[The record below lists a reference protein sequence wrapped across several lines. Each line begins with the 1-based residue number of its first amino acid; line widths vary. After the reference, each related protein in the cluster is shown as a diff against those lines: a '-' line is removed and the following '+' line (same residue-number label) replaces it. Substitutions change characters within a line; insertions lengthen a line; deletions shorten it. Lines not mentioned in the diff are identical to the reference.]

1 MLCQT
6 LEAAHVANTEVVP
19 WYTAYAELVERQ
31 RLLWRQPGIAIAV
44 VEDDR
49 TRLLQGFGT
58 VAAHQTTQ
66 AEAVD
71 ADTVF
76 ALASCSKPFAA
87 ATVAGLVERGQLDWD
102 TPVREHL
109 PELRLRDRHM
119 QHTLNVRD
127 LLCNRAGLRSS
138 EGRFRSIARDR
149 NDLIRRLG
157 HRDSLHGFRDRYAYQ
172 TDMFTI
178 AGALVSQVAGCSWE
192 QHTERTLWGPL
203 GMRRSNADHL
213 ASQQAGNWARPH
225 QHVDGQPVAIDWHY
239 EDGVATP
246 AGGVNASAADLAR
259 WLAFW
264 NARGGELLSAD
275 TVAQLVTPQMPSQ
288 GPHAEREFSCAVG
301 EGAGAIRFESYAL
314 GWYVHDDAGDTVVVH
329 TGSIPGFKATTGFLW
344 DRRIGIGV
352 LCNSDAG
359 FLARALFQAGID
371 LARGRDPQPSLLAF
385 HRLQQQADRDRE
397 AARALPRLS
406 LDASAAYA
414 GHYRDQGCWGELD
427 IEHRGDSLR
436 ATAAGG
442 RAFRIEQV
450 GATRFRMAVDLDRPH
465 PAWFDVS
472 FELGDDGRAQALRMD
487 DGVVMQRQ
495 AAA

>member
-6 LEAAHVANTEVVP
+6 LEAAHVANTEVFP

-31 RLLWRQPGIAIAV
+31 RLLWRQPGIAIVV
-44 VEDDR
+44 VEDDQ
-49 TRLLQGFGT
+49 TRLLRGFGQ
-58 VAAHQTTQ
+58 VAADRPD
-66 AEAVD
+66 AVD

-87 ATVAGLVERGQLDWD
+87 ATVASLVERGQLDWD
-102 TPVREHL
+102 TPVASCL
-109 PELRLRDRHM
+109 PQLQLRDRQM
-119 QHTLNVRD
+119 QDALNVRD

-138 EGRFRSIARDR
+138 EGRFRSLARDR
-149 NDLIRRLG
+149 DDLIARLG
-157 HRDSLHGFRDRYAYQ
+157 HREPLHGFRERYAYQ
-172 TDMFTI
+172 TDMFSI
-178 AGALVSQVAGCSWE
+178 AGAVVSQVAGCSWE
-192 QHTERTLWGPL
+192 QYAERTLWGPL
-203 GMRRSNADHL
+203 GMQRSNADHL
-213 ASQQAGNWARPH
+213 ASQRNGNWARPH
-225 QHVDGQPVAIDWHY
+225 QHVDGQPVVIDWHY

-264 NARGGELLSAD
+264 NARGGDLLSAAS
-275 TVAQLVTPQMPSQ
+275 VQHLVTPQMTSQ

-301 EGAGAIRFESYAL
+301 EGSGAIRFESYAL

-371 LARGRDPQPSLLAF
+371 LARGRDPEPSLQAF
-385 HRLQQQADRDRE
+385 LRLQQQADQQRE
-397 AARALPRLS
+397 AARGLPRLP
-406 LDASAAYA
+406 LATGAAYA
-414 GHYRDQGCWGELD
+414 GHYRDQGCWGDLD
-427 IEHRGDSLR
+427 IQQHGDALR

-442 RAFRIEQV
+442 QAFRIERIGSGQ
-450 GATRFRMAVDLDRPH
+450 FRMAVDLGRPH
-465 PAWFDVS
+465 PAWFEVG
-472 FELGDDGRAQALRMD
+472 FELDGNGHACALRMD

-495 AAA
+495 VAA